1 MMYNTLAFSPVN
13 EHDQGAK
20 PQMAE
25 KVRYTRKD
33 LKGPDEFISTFG
45 RTVAWAKENRTRV
58 AAAVLG
64 TAALIAV
71 VFGAR
76 AYTRWEENRSS
87 RELWPQL
94 NSARELL
101 QTPAEATPEK
111 LASLEQFLLSHANT
125 HPKTGATVYARYYL
139 GSIAFLRGEYD
150 RSTEQY
156 RAGIATGKAVGIVE
170 YLLRDGIAR
179 SLEAKGDYP
188 GAAAAYREAAGFTQ
202 ADMKDQSLLGE
213 ARCLALSGKKAE
225 ASALYRQILKDH
237 PESKARNLIEIQ
249 LAQME

>member
-1 MMYNTLAFSPVN
+1 
-13 EHDQGAK
+13 
-20 PQMAE
+20 MAE

-64 TAALIAV
+64 AVALVAV
-71 VFGAR
+71 VLGAR
-76 AYTRWEENRSS
+76 AYSRWEENRSS
-87 RELWPQL
+87 RDLWPHL

-101 QTPAEATPEK
+101 QTPAAATPEK
-111 LASLEQFLLSHANT
+111 LASLEQFLLAHVNR
-125 HPKTGATVYARYYL
+125 HPKTAATVYARHYL
-139 GSIAFLRGEYD
+139 GAIAFLRGEYD
-150 RSTEQY
+150 RAVEQY
-156 RAGIATGKAVGIVE
+156 RAGIATGKAVGVAE
-170 YLLRDGIAR
+170 YLLRDGVAR

-188 GAAAAYREAAGFTQ
+188 GAAAAHREAAGFAQ

-225 ASALYRQILKDH
+225 AAALYRKILQDH